1 MKVFFVNTNKKW
13 GGGEKWHLDTACYM
27 NSKGHEVAILT
38 LRGKDLFNRASQ
50 AGIRV
55 IPVFVSNL
63 SFLNPFR
70 VFKIMQL
77 LRKEKPD
84 VLILNLPADLKIVGI
99 AAKLTGIQNIIYRR
113 GSAIPIRNSM
123 INRILFNKIIKLV
136 ITNSHETRRT
146 ILEKNKSLLPEEKI
160 KVIYNGISLHH
171 FDRLPVYE
179 LYQRKGNEILIGNAG
194 RLDEGK
200 GQKYLVDIAQK
211 LCSRKI
217 DFKILVAGEGPQ
229 ESTLKQLSQKA
240 GMENRIIFLGFVD
253 NMKAFM
259 ENIDIFAFTSLSEGF
274 GYVLIEAMACKKP
287 VVAFNNS
294 SIPEIVMDNITGLHV
309 NNTDIDDFIV
319 KMLLLINDPGF
330 RESLGYAGR
339 KRVEE
344 FFNLDVIQNTI
355 EGLLSGL
362 VRQNS

>member
-13 GGGEKWHLDTACYM
+13 GGGEKWHLETACYL
-27 NSKGHEVAILT
+27 NSKGHEVAILA
-38 LRGKDLFNRASQ
+38 LPGKDLYNRASRSR
-50 AGIRV
+50 IRA

-70 VFKIMQL
+70 IFTLIQL

-84 VLILNLPADLKIVGI
+84 VVILNLSADLKTVGI
-99 AAKLTGIQNIIYRR
+99 AARLSAVQNIIYRR
-113 GSAIPIRNSM
+113 GSAIPVRNSM
-123 INRILFNKIIKLV
+123 INRILFKKIITLV
-136 ITNSHETRRT
+136 ITNSNETRRT
-146 ILEKNKSLLPEEKI
+146 LLKNNKSLLPDEKI
-160 KVIYNGISLHH
+160 KVIYNGIDLEQ
-171 FDRLPVYE
+171 FDRLPFFE
-179 LYQRKGNEILIGNAG
+179 LYQRKGREILIGNAG

-200 GQKYLVDIAQK
+200 GQKYLIEIAQK

-217 DFKILVAGEGPQ
+217 AFKILVAGKGPQ
-229 ESTLKQLSQKA
+229 ESTLKQLSLKA
-240 GMENRIIFLGFVD
+240 GLENQIIFLGFVD

-287 VVAFNNS
+287 VIAFNNS
-294 SIPEIVMDNITGLHV
+294 SIPEIVIDKITGLHV
-309 NNTDIDDFIV
+309 PNTDIEDFTLKTV
-319 KMLLLINDPGF
+319 MLINDPGF

-344 FFNLDVIQNTI
+344 FFNLNVIHDTI
-355 EGLLSGL
+355 ESLLLGLI
-362 VRQNS
+362 RQN